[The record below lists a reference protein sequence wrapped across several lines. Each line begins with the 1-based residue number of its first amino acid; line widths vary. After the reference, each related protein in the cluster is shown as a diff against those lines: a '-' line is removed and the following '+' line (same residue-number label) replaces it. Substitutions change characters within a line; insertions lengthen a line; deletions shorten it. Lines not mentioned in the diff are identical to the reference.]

1 MLITIIIQLSIRNC
15 SKTNTILHKLNR
27 LLKLYPFNPKP
38 LQMQLSSA
46 STKAV
51 ICFLLAFI
59 LAVFN
64 KINANE
70 SSFKIP
76 IHKKV
81 LKSIEK
87 ESSEINLIYSAAKLS
102 YVGLPLNTFALA
114 MKGFTKL
121 RNQNLINAD
130 SIITIIDFEKSSS
143 QKRLYVVD
151 LKTKS
156 VLFQTLVAHGKNS
169 GKEYARSFSNEES
182 SYKSSLGFYI
192 TRNTYEGSN
201 GFSLRLEG
209 TENGINNKAM
219 ERAIVMH
226 GAGYASESTIYQLGF
241 LGRSWGCPALPES
254 LNKPIINKIK
264 DGNMLFIYYPDQDY
278 LKKSSILNS

>member
-1 MLITIIIQLSIRNC
+1 
-15 SKTNTILHKLNR
+15 
-27 LLKLYPFNPKP
+27 
-38 LQMQLSSA
+38 MQLSSA

-51 ICFLLAFI
+51 IYFLLAFI
-59 LAVFN
+59 LAIFN
-64 KINANE
+64 KTNAND

-76 IHKKV
+76 NHKKV

-114 MKGFTKL
+114 MKGFSKL

-151 LKTKS
+151 LKTKN

-201 GFSLRLEG
+201 GYSLRLEG
-209 TENGINNKAM
+209 TENGINNKAL

>member
-1 MLITIIIQLSIRNC
+1 
-15 SKTNTILHKLNR
+15 
-27 LLKLYPFNPKP
+27 
-38 LQMQLSSA
+38 MQLSSA

-64 KINANE
+64 KINAND

-87 ESSEINLIYSAAKLS
+87 ESTDINFIYSAAKLS
-102 YVGLPLNTFALA
+102 YVGLPLNTFTLA

-182 SYKSSLGFYI
+182 SYKSSLGFFI

-264 DGNMLFIYYPDQDY
+264 DGNMLFIYYPDQEY

>member
-1 MLITIIIQLSIRNC
+1 MKNTKTSKPMAALINSRSIIISSIMFFGIQGKSFASGARLPFFSTSKNQMA
-15 SKTNTILHKLNR
+15 STNQTAATTVKKNVPIVNETTPVSQKTNVYVPDKYAYLDPGHEVPSALLSQALN
-27 LLKLYPFNPKP
+27 YYD
-38 LQMQLSSA
+38 S
-46 STKAV
+46 
-51 ICFLLAFI
+51 
-59 LAVFN
+59 
-64 KINANE
+64 
-70 SSFKIP
+70 
-76 IHKKV
+76 H
-81 LKSIEK
+81 
-87 ESSEINLIYSAAKLS
+87 
-102 YVGLPLNTFALA
+102 
-114 MKGFTKL
+114 
-121 RNQNLINAD
+121 QN
-130 SIITIIDFEKSSS
+130 IIKN
-143 QKRLYVVD
+143 
-151 LKTKS
+151 KS
-156 VLFQTLVAHGKNS
+156 VLGIVDFKQHSSKERFYIINIETGQVEKYLVAHGKNS

-182 SYKSSLGFYI
+182 SYKSSLGFFI

>member
-1 MLITIIIQLSIRNC
+1 M
-15 SKTNTILHKLNR
+15 H
-27 LLKLYPFNPKP
+27 
-38 LQMQLSSA
+38 LSSA
-46 STKAV
+46 SIRAV

-64 KINANE
+64 KINAND

-87 ESSEINLIYSAAKLS
+87 ETSEINLIYSAAKLS

-209 TENGINNKAM
+209 TENGINNNAM

-226 GAGYASESTIYQLGF
+226 GADYASESTIYQLGF

-278 LKKSSILNS
+278 LQKSSILNG

>member
-1 MLITIIIQLSIRNC
+1 
-15 SKTNTILHKLNR
+15 
-27 LLKLYPFNPKP
+27 
-38 LQMQLSSA
+38 MQLSSA

-209 TENGINNKAM
+209 TENGINNKAL

>member
-1 MLITIIIQLSIRNC
+1 
-15 SKTNTILHKLNR
+15 
-27 LLKLYPFNPKP
+27 
-38 LQMQLSSA
+38 MQLSSA

>member
-1 MLITIIIQLSIRNC
+1 
-15 SKTNTILHKLNR
+15 
-27 LLKLYPFNPKP
+27 
-38 LQMQLSSA
+38 MQLSSA

-51 ICFLLAFI
+51 FCFLLAFI
-59 LAVFN
+59 FAVFN
-64 KINANE
+64 KINAND

-76 IHKKV
+76 IHEKFI
-81 LKSIEK
+81 KSIEK
-87 ESSEINLIYSAAKLS
+87 ETSEINLIYSAAKLS

-209 TENGINNKAM
+209 TENGINNNAM

-226 GAGYASESTIYQLGF
+226 GADYASESTIYQLGF

-278 LKKSSILNS
+278 LKKSSILNG

>member
-1 MLITIIIQLSIRNC
+1 
-15 SKTNTILHKLNR
+15 
-27 LLKLYPFNPKP
+27 
-38 LQMQLSSA
+38 MQLTSA
-46 STKAV
+46 STKAI

-209 TENGINNKAM
+209 TENGINNNAM

>member
-1 MLITIIIQLSIRNC
+1 
-15 SKTNTILHKLNR
+15 
-27 LLKLYPFNPKP
+27 
-38 LQMQLSSA
+38 MQLSSA

-59 LAVFN
+59 LAIFN

-102 YVGLPLNTFALA
+102 YIGLPLNTFALA

-209 TENGINNKAM
+209 TENGINNNAM

-278 LKKSSILNS
+278 LQKSSILNS

>member
-1 MLITIIIQLSIRNC
+1 
-15 SKTNTILHKLNR
+15 
-27 LLKLYPFNPKP
+27 
-38 LQMQLSSA
+38 MQLSSA

-209 TENGINNKAM
+209 TENGINNNAM

>member
-1 MLITIIIQLSIRNC
+1 
-15 SKTNTILHKLNR
+15 
-27 LLKLYPFNPKP
+27 
-38 LQMQLSSA
+38 MQLSSA

-51 ICFLLAFI
+51 IYFLLAFI
-59 LAVFN
+59 LAIFN
-64 KINANE
+64 KTNAND

-76 IHKKV
+76 NHKKV

-114 MKGFTKL
+114 MKGFSKL

-201 GFSLRLEG
+201 GYSLRLEG
-209 TENGINNKAM
+209 TENGINNKAL

>member
-1 MLITIIIQLSIRNC
+1 M
-15 SKTNTILHKLNR
+15 H
-27 LLKLYPFNPKP
+27 
-38 LQMQLSSA
+38 LSSA
-46 STKAV
+46 SIRAV

-64 KINANE
+64 KINAND
-70 SSFKIP
+70 SNFKIP

-87 ESSEINLIYSAAKLS
+87 ETSEINLIYSAAKLS

-209 TENGINNKAM
+209 TENGINNNAM

-226 GAGYASESTIYQLGF
+226 GADYASESTIYQLGF

-278 LKKSSILNS
+278 LQKSSILNG

>member
-1 MLITIIIQLSIRNC
+1 
-15 SKTNTILHKLNR
+15 
-27 LLKLYPFNPKP
+27 
-38 LQMQLSSA
+38 MQLTSA
-46 STKAV
+46 STKAI

-59 LAVFN
+59 LAIFN
-64 KINANE
+64 KINAND

-76 IHKKV
+76 NHKKV

-114 MKGFTKL
+114 MKGFSKL

-201 GFSLRLEG
+201 GYSLRLEG
-209 TENGINNKAM
+209 TENGINNKAL

>member
-1 MLITIIIQLSIRNC
+1 
-15 SKTNTILHKLNR
+15 
-27 LLKLYPFNPKP
+27 
-38 LQMQLSSA
+38 MQLSSA

-169 GKEYARSFSNEES
+169 GKEYARSFSNEET

-209 TENGINNKAM
+209 TENGINNNAM